1 MRLYGVDGCRGGWVV
16 ASADPGLGGLCFE
29 RLADLGPLLARA
41 AAGQALVVVDTPIG
55 LPEAG
60 PRACDLAA
68 RTRLGAPRAASVF
81 PAPCQAAL
89 LGANYAE
96 ACALNADACGRRL
109 TLECFHL
116 LPKIRQLDAVMTPD
130 LQRWVREG
138 HPEVIFAEL
147 AGGPRGLAHYK
158 KTAAGEAERL
168 GLLAR
173 YLPALSADGLSEAR
187 AGLGRAAPARDDLV
201 DAAACLVAAY
211 RLRRGLARC
220 LPSDE
225 PPRNARGLRMEI
237 IG

>member
-1 MRLYGVDGCRGGWVV
+1 VV
-16 ASADPGLGGLCFE
+16 ASADPRLGGLRFE
-29 RLADLGPLLARA
+29 RLADLGPLLERA
-41 AAGQALVVVDTPIG
+41 AAGRALVVVDTPIG

-89 LGANYAE
+89 LGTSYAE
-96 ACALNADACGRRL
+96 ACALNAAACGRRL

-138 HPEVIFAEL
+138 HPDVIFAEL

-158 KTAAGEAERL
+158 KTAAGEA
-168 GLLAR
+168 
-173 YLPALSADGLSEAR
+173 
-187 AGLGRAAPARDDLV
+187 
-201 DAAACLVAAY
+201 
-211 RLRRGLARC
+211 
-220 LPSDE
+220 
-225 PPRNARGLRMEI
+225 
-237 IG
+237 